1 MHYFDAVMEILGQ
14 AIDLEAQGHKVCH
27 LEVRYL
33 TYPSSDYLSV
43 IGPLVD

>member
-1 MHYFDAVMEILGQ
+1 MEILGQ

-27 LEVRYL
+27 LEVRYFNL
-33 TYPSSDYLSV
+33 IYPSSDLWSV